1 MPPEFASG
9 NSPVIPLTLL
19 SDDELAAWF
28 KGASDWN
35 RRWVEANGFAARP
48 DELVILPDK
57 SGSVA
62 GVLAGRP
69 VERAGTGVRFHLAS
83 VMQRLPTGN
92 YRLSNDLGPE
102 DRDESALA
110 ALLSQYRPGAGRDTQ
125 EGGALLVAP
134 EGSNPERLRMIAECE
149 FMIRDMINAPASSM
163 TPDRLEEHI
172 RSLAEEQSAEFRVVR
187 GKELADQCPLTFA
200 VGRSSEH
207 EPRLLELNWGSSGP
221 LVTLIGKGVCFDTGG
236 LNMKPGR
243 AMALMKKDMAGAAV
257 TAGLSRAIMRLGL
270 PIRLRALIPVAENS
284 VSGRSVRPGDV
295 LRSKSGVGVEI
306 TNTDAEGRL
315 LLADALGLAGESESD
330 LTISFATLTGA
341 ARVALGPQV
350 VPFYTACDH
359 LAGVLTEAGR
369 KVRDPL
375 WRMPLWE
382 PYEAMLKSDLADL
395 ANSPSSGFAGSIVAA
410 LFLHRFAGQPEKFVH
425 FDVYCWQGE
434 SAPGIPKGGCGQAGR
449 AVLEA
454 IQETMC

>member
-1 MPPEFASG
+1 MQPEFASG

-19 SDDELAAWF
+19 SDYELAVWF
-28 KGASDWN
+28 RSTSEWN
-35 RRWVEANGFAARP
+35 RRWVQANGFAAKP
-48 DELVILPDK
+48 DEFVTLPDK
-57 SGSVA
+57 SGRVA
-62 GVLAGRP
+62 EVLAGRP
-69 VERAGTGVRFHLAS
+69 VEKAGTGVRFHLAS
-83 VMQRLPTGN
+83 VMQKLPTGN

-110 ALLSQYRPGAGRDTQ
+110 ALLSQYRSGASRDTQ
-125 EGGALLVAP
+125 ESGALLVAP
-134 EGSNPERLRMIAECE
+134 EGSNPGRLRIIAESE

-163 TPDRLEEHI
+163 TPDRLEADI
-172 RSLAEEQSAEFRVVR
+172 RSLAEEQSAEFSVIS
-187 GKELADQCPLTFA
+187 GTELADRCPLTFA

-207 EPRLLELNWGSSGP
+207 EPRLLELNWGTSGP
-221 LVTLIGKGVCFDTGG
+221 RVTLIGKGVCFDTGG

-243 AMALMKKDMAGAAV
+243 TMALMKKDMAGAAV
-257 TAGLSRAIMRLGL
+257 TAGLCRAIMRLGL
-270 PIRLRALIPVAENS
+270 PIRLRSLIPVAENS
-284 VSGRSVRPGDV
+284 VSGRSIRPGDV
-295 LRSKSGVGVEI
+295 LLSKCGVSVEI

-315 LLADALGLAGESESD
+315 LLADALSLAGESESD

-359 LAGVLTEAGR
+359 LAGVLTETGR

-382 PYEAMLKSDLADL
+382 PYGAMLNSDMADM

-410 LFLHRFAGQPEKFVH
+410 LFLHQFVSQPEKFVH
-425 FDVYCWQGE
+425 FDIYCWQGE